1 MLNLFHREHLEELHC
16 QNENNLHKR
25 HEIEFPEWF
34 SEKISELKSLHSL
47 ICIVYILLANLITNY
62 ITRTVFAITRT

>member
-16 QNENNLHKR
+16 QNENNIHKR

-34 SEKISELKSLHSL
+34 LEKVSELKSLHSL
-47 ICIVYILLANLITNY
+47 ICIV
-62 ITRTVFAITRT
+62 